1 MHAWMKML
9 RRTRYTK
16 RKKHTLQPKYK
27 VARMKSYFV
36 LTLNPAQC
44 KRTTV
49 TNTIYFRLWE
59 KLNLKNSVSVSAHV
73 RNSSFPSHQESCPPS
88 NSSSTLPPVWSFW
101 NTNVSRLLP
110 CLHHFDIYPFLQC
123 FQIEFKLPDIKDSHD
138 LIPDFFTSFIFNYSS
153 SPLPS
158 KLLFSI
164 LQTLKNTCCYKRPFH
179 GVVLRICIH
188 FSLYLVKCPLFLFF
202 LMNFHLSFM
211 VGTLTVNTPLGYHAK
226 NVVPWESSVEWFYS
240 CSNLW
245 LEKIYDQVHLSTLV
259 PKVQT
264 SIRSLTHSPSS
275 THLQFSKYFPY
286 VINPGRNVFFSK
298 CMKSYVLNFACK
310 YLL

>member
-110 CLHHFDIYPFLQC
+110 CLHHFDIHPFLQC

-202 LMNFHLSFM
+202 LMNFHLSFKTQLKNHIPHIYIYICVCM
-211 VGTLTVNTPLGYHAK
+211 CIFIDICVCMYVCTYVCVYVYMYIHTYIHKYIYINTHTYVTMYKVN
-226 NVVPWESSVEWFYS
+226 N
-240 CSNLW
+240 
-245 LEKIYDQVHLSTLV
+245 
-259 PKVQT
+259 
-264 SIRSLTHSPSS
+264 
-275 THLQFSKYFPY
+275 
-286 VINPGRNVFFSK
+286 
-298 CMKSYVLNFACK
+298 
-310 YLL
+310 